1 MYNKELNDRWVD
13 KLRATVAGKR
23 VLMVGNST
31 TMFSKKWGDMIDSYD
46 FVVRF
51 GKGIP
56 YKEYSE
62 YLGTKTDMWFFGT
75 GRAGM
80 WKDWKHA
87 PFKLFTMAQI
97 NIYNP
102 DRHEY
107 AVHRDMMD
115 GTIHAYR
122 DFFIAGTSK
131 DAVQASKDVNGDEPD
146 ARISQGTQC
155 IHYFANHIKTYK
167 SIDLV
172 GFDFFG
178 AGFTYN
184 YDTTLPRVPK
194 HQPTTSWHMPLVS
207 KAYDE
212 NPHSKNGNEER
223 YIRSVPNLYVHE
235 MPPIDMEN
243 MEMVLKRLRGT
254 KATITGDKPE

>member
-1 MYNKELNDRWVD
+1 MYNHELNEQWVN

-31 TMFSKKWGDMIDSYD
+31 TMFSKKYGELIDSYD

-56 YKEYSE
+56 YKEYGE
-62 YLGTKTDMWFFGT
+62 YLGTKTDLWFFGT

-80 WKDWKHA
+80 LKDWKKV

-115 GTIHAYR
+115 GTIQAYR
-122 DFFIAGTSK
+122 DFFCAGTTK
-131 DAVQASKDVNGDEPD
+131 DALAASTEINGDEAG
-146 ARISQGTQC
+146 ARISQGAQC

-167 SIDLV
+167 SIDLI
-172 GFDFFG
+172 GFDFFES
-178 AGFTYN
+178 GFTYN
-184 YDTTLPRVPK
+184 YDTDNPRVPRN
-194 HQPTTSWHMPLVS
+194 QLSTSWHMPLVS
-207 KAYDE
+207 KAYNE

-223 YIRSVPNLYVHE
+223 YIRSVPNLTVIK
-235 MPPIDMEN
+235 MPPIDMEK
-243 MEMVLKRLRGT
+243 MSEVLKRLRGE
-254 KATITGDKPE
+254 KATITGDTPE